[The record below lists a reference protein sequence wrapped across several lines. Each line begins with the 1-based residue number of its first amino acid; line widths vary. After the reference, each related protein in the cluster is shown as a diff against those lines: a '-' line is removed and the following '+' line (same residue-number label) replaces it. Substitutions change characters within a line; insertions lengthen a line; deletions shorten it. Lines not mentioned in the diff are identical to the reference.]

1 MNRIYYDTYEE
12 AARQRGLLDEQNN
25 EVDNCLKEAVN
36 YKMLSKLWQLF
47 VSILL
52 FCNPEENFK
61 PKILLKK
68 YIINLSEDYYFQKIS
83 EVGLINVDINDY
95 NWKIIRT
102 KTLANIEKYLLPY
115 EKH

>member
-1 MNRIYYDTYEE
+1 
-12 AARQRGLLDEQNN
+12 
-25 EVDNCLKEAVN
+25 
-36 YKMLSKLWQLF
+36 MLSKLWQLF

-61 PKILLKK
+61 PEILLEK
-68 YIINLSEDYYFQKIS
+68 YIMDLSEDYYFKKIS
-83 EVGLINVDINDY
+83 KIESINIDINDY

-115 EKH
+115 RKILADFNIIRPDYILIKNENEFQ